1 MGGESVVPCNYRL
14 GIRRGFFFN
23 SLFFV
28 CLFVEVLP
36 FLYFFLW
43 FELVSLEREGAR
55 ESWDP
60 NGLDRYGYFGWKLG
74 DAWTEVI
81 EGGREGGFSFFIP

>member
-1 MGGESVVPCNYRL
+1 MHRRRDWRRENLPLVVGGESVVPCNYRL

-23 SLFFV
+23 SLFIV

-43 FELVSLEREGAR
+43 FELVSLGREREIVGIQTDWIVTDISDGNKETR
-55 ESWDP
+55 
-60 NGLDRYGYFGWKLG
+60 
-74 DAWTEVI
+74 
-81 EGGREGGFSFFIP
+81 GGK